1 MPPPESLY
9 QSGLPYFFIFIKTNV
24 MLTRMTFSTFML
36 ALALAACN
44 NHDKTP
50 GSPTDPK
57 DTPIVEQTTPVAPDK
72 LPADT
77 SKQLEGTWILNYI
90 TGPRI
95 AFDGLYPENKPQI
108 KFDASGNISGN
119 TSCNSFSA
127 PLTLTGHDW
136 KTGDITQTEKAC
148 GGNGEQ
154 VFLSTLKKVNKY
166 DITDGNTLHLLS
178 GDIAVMRFT
187 KQGL

>member
-1 MPPPESLY
+1 
-9 QSGLPYFFIFIKTNV
+9 
-24 MLTRMTFSTFML
+24 MLSRITLFTALL
-36 ALALAACN
+36 AFCLAACN
-44 NHDKTP
+44 NTDKTTA
-50 GSPTDPK
+50 STDGQ
-57 DTPIVEQTTPVAPDK
+57 DTPIVQQTTPVAPDQ

-77 SKQLEGTWILNYI
+77 TKHLQGTWILNYI

-95 AFDGLYPENKPQI
+95 AFDGLYPEDKPQI
-108 KFDASGNISGN
+108 QFDASGNLSGN

-136 KTGDITQTEKAC
+136 KLGDITHTEKAC

-166 DITDGNTLHLLS
+166 DVTDGNTLQLMS

-187 KQGL
+187 KKL